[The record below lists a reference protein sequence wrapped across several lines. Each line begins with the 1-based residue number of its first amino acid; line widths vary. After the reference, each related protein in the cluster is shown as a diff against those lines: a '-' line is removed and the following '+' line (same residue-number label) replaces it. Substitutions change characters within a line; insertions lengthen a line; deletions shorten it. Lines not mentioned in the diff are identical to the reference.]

1 VRIPVFKGLCFL
13 IFIEITLF
21 YNKKQAGQQLN
32 GIPSAIFAG
41 EDQQIGLVA

>member
-1 VRIPVFKGLCFL
+1 L
-13 IFIEITLF
+13 IFIEMPLF
-21 YNKKQAGQQLN
+21 CNKKQAGQQLN